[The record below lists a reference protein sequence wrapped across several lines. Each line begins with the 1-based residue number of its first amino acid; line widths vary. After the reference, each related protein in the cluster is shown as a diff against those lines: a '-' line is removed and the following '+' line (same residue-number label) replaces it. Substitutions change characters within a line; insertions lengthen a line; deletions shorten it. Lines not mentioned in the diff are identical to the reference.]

1 MHADRYGLTPGD
13 DRAPRAEPAGGQAQ
27 GVVWPVRAGAI
38 PPLAEGFIARPE
50 TVPGLEYVLLP
61 GAAVALV
68 PGGSVTGGGKTAL
81 ASCLAHSLWRS
92 RSVDVLAWVAAH
104 SRASVLAGYGQAAAE
119 LGLDYGGDAEAVAAR
134 VLAWLGRTSR
144 PWLVV
149 LDDLRDAA
157 DLDGLWPQGPAGQV
171 LITAADA
178 AVMPGEPRAQV
189 QVVPAFSTREAMS
202 YLSGRLTTD
211 PDQRGGAIDLAA
223 DLGCDPAALAQAA
236 AVIASTGI
244 SCREYRGYFVQR
256 QAEASGGSGDPPA
269 AAWFTWT
276 AAASHAERLAPGAG
290 TWRLLVLAALLDEHG
305 IPVPVLAAPAVGRYL
320 SGQATTCQPDPQR
333 AQTALQVLQR
343 AGLVTADATAVW
355 VSRAVQA
362 AARSAVPPDLL
373 DQATW
378 AAADALAEVWP
389 TDQPR
394 SWLAAALRA
403 CAVSL
408 RQAAGD
414 VLWSGG
420 GCHRLLLTAG
430 YSMADAGL
438 ADPAVAWW
446 RDLTAASQRILGPD
460 HADTLVTG
468 GLLADALLGAGQAA
482 EAVTWFNWV
491 LGSRAGMLGPDHPG
505 TIAAQVSLG
514 RALAAAGKAGD
525 AVAVLDQAARHSERV
540 QGPGDDQTLAARDE
554 YAAACLTADQ
564 AGEAIRCYKRS
575 LADRERLRGPDH
587 PGTLAVRLRLAGACM
602 AAGKTRDAIALC
614 KRVMVGREQALGAGH
629 PDTLAARACLA
640 SAYDAAGQ
648 MGAALQLRQEAC
660 AGYESAFGPEH
671 PDTLASYADLAHAYS
686 AAGQAGEAVT
696 LLRDT
701 IARSEQAL
709 SPGDPLTLAL
719 RQALTDLTGEMSAW

>member
-1 MHADRYGLTPGD
+1 MHADRYGLTPEDG
-13 DRAPRAEPAGGQAQ
+13 RAGRAEPAGRQAQ
-27 GVVWPVRAGAI
+27 SVVWPVRAGAI

-81 ASCLAHSLWRS
+81 ASCLAHSLWRA
-92 RSVDVLAWVAAH
+92 RSVEVLAWVAAH
-104 SRASVLAGYGQAAAE
+104 SRASVLAGYGQVAVE
-119 LGLDYGGDAEAVAAR
+119 LGLDYGGDAEAIAAR
-134 VLAWLGRTSR
+134 VIAWLSGTRR

-171 LITAADA
+171 LITATDSA
-178 AVMPGEPRAQV
+178 AVPGEHRV
-189 QVVPAFSTREAMS
+189 QVHVVSAFSTREAMS

-256 QAEASGGSGDPPA
+256 QAEAGGNCDPPA

-276 AAASHAERLAPGAG
+276 AAASHAVRLAPGAG

-320 SGQATTCQPDPQR
+320 SGPVAHQPDPQR
-333 AQTALQVLQR
+333 ARSALQVLQR

-362 AARSAVPPDLL
+362 AVRSAVPPDLL
-373 DQATW
+373 DQAAR
-378 AAADALAEVWP
+378 AAADALAEAWP
-389 TDQPR
+389 ADQPR

-403 CAVSL
+403 CTVSL

-414 VLWSGG
+414 VLWSGSR
-420 GCHRLLLTAG
+420 CHRLLLTAG
-430 YSMADAGL
+430 YSMADAGV
-438 ADPAVAWW
+438 ADLAVAWW

-468 GLLADALLGAGQAA
+468 GLLADALLTAGQAA
-482 EAVTWFNWV
+482 EAVTWFNWG
-491 LGSRAGMLGPDHPG
+491 LGSRAGMLGPDHPE
-505 TIAAQVSLG
+505 TIAAQVNLG

-540 QGPGDDQTLAARDE
+540 RGPGDDQTLAAWDE
-554 YAAACLTADQ
+554 YAAACLTAGR

-587 PGTLAVRLRLAGACM
+587 PGTLAVRLQLAGACL

-614 KRVMVGREQALGAGH
+614 KRVLAGGEQALGDSH
-629 PDTLAARACLA
+629 PDTLPARACLA

-671 PDTLASYADLAHAYS
+671 PDTLASYADLARAYS

-696 LLRDT
+696 LLRDA

-709 SPGDPLTLAL
+709 SPGDPLTIAL
-719 RQALTDLTGEMSAW
+719 RQALADLTGEMSAW